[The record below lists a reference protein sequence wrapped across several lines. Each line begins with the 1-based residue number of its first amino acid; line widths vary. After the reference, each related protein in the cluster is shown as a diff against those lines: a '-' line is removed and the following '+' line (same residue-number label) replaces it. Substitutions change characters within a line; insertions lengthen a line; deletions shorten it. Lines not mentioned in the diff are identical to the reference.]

1 MIIIEEDMKL
11 GIRRK
16 VSFKEAW
23 INLLVTNGLTKVGLN
38 YLLLSNIR
46 VMNDRFAYQRQ
57 IGRVTNEIKKEKN
70 V

>member
-11 GIRRK
+11 GAKRK

-23 INLLVTNGLTKVGLN
+23 ISLLVTNGLTKVGLN

-57 IGRVTNEIKKEKN
+57 VGRVINEIEK
-70 V
+70 

>member
-11 GIRRK
+11 GTKRK

-23 INLLVTNGLTKVGLN
+23 ISLLVTNGLTKVGLN
-38 YLLLSNIR
+38 CLLLSNIR

-57 IGRVTNEIKKEKN
+57 IGRV
-70 V
+70 